1 MLCFS
6 NLGPGQ
12 VVLHFIHQE
21 ATLRDF
27 SGMQKSDCLDFWVVI
42 YFIPQ
47 EKIMSVISLQID
59 FILHLIFLFI
69 DSPFGIQS
77 HHFMANR
84 WGKSRNSD
92 RFLFS
97 CAPKSLRTATAAMKL
112 RHLLL
117 GRKTMSIWKDRDI
130 VSLTKVYIVKAM
142 VFPVVMYGC
151 ESRTIMKD
159 ECQRMDAFELWCW
172 RRFLRVPWE
181 ARRWHELIL
190 KEINPEYRLEELML
204 KLKLHYLA
212 TWW

>member
-27 SGMQKSDCLDFWVVI
+27 SGMQKSDCLDFWVVT

-92 RFLFS
+92 RFLCS
-97 CAPKSLRTATAAMKL
+97 WAPKSLRSVTAATKIKRRL
-112 RHLLL
+112 VL
-117 GRKTMSIWKDRDI
+117 GRKSLTNLGNMLKSRDI
-130 VSLTKVYIVKAM
+130 TLLTKVCMSKLW
-142 VFPVVMYGC
+142 VF
-151 ESRTIMKD
+151 
-159 ECQRMDAFELWCW
+159 Q
-172 RRFLRVPWE
+172 
-181 ARRWHELIL
+181 
-190 KEINPEYRLEELML
+190 
-204 KLKLHYLA
+204 
-212 TWW
+212 